1 MYQHGQLDA
10 FEVSGSS
17 PPCSR
22 CGQPSKHIHINGYQF
37 PEERQMVVE
46 AVCDDCCIGGYDFPI
61 SEWYDPVEAW
71 GWAEHIG
78 SKFWGPEALRLINEL
93 LPPLVSHTGIKRNA

>member
-1 MYQHGQLDA
+1 MHEYGQLDA

-22 CGQPSKHIHINGYQF
+22 CGKPSKHIHINGYTH
-37 PEERQMVVE
+37 PLKDRMVVE
-46 AVCDDCCIGGYDFPI
+46 AVCDACCIGGYDFPI
-61 SEWYDPVEAW
+61 AEWYDPPEAW

-78 SKFWGPEALRLINEL
+78 QKFWGAEALRLINEI
-93 LPPLVSHTGIKRNA
+93 LPPLASSTAVASDA